1 MSVDIK
7 ELQELIE
14 EERSAG
20 EKLRRA
26 KEVAQEAVTKARE
39 QADAIIHASEVDVR
53 LQELRQARKA
63 EFAKKKAD
71 LENEYKEKL
80 ASLEESSRSNLNKAV
95 ERLLQEALRVEI

>member
-1 MSVDIK
+1 LSVDIK

-20 EKLRRA
+20 EKVRRA

-39 QADAIIHASEVDVR
+39 QADKIVHASEVDVH
-53 LQELRQARKA
+53 LQELRQAMKA
-63 EFAKKKAD
+63 EFAKKQAD

-80 ASLEESSRSNLNKAV
+80 AILEEYSRNNLEKAV
-95 ERLLQEALRVEI
+95 ERLVQEALKVKV

>member
-20 EKLRRA
+20 VRVRKA
-26 KEVAQEAVTKARE
+26 KEDAQETLTKARE
-39 QADAIIHASEVDVR
+39 QADAIIHASELDVR

-63 EFAKKKAD
+63 EFAKKKTD

-80 ASLEESSRSNLNKAV
+80 AALEESSRSNLGKVV
-95 ERLLQEALRVEI
+95 ERLVQETLRVEI

>member
-39 QADAIIHASEVDVR
+39 QADTIVHASEVDVH

-63 EFAKKKAD
+63 EFEKKKAD
-71 LENEYKEKL
+71 LENGYREKL
-80 ASLEESSRSNLNKAV
+80 AILEDSSRSNLDKAV
-95 ERLLQEALRVEI
+95 ERLVQEALRVNI